1 MAFNFGV
8 PYLQTEYFLFFIS
21 TAFVADFYE
30 QFGFLY
36 LSAFKGMEEVNVEA

>member
-8 PYLQTEYFLFFIS
+8 PDLQTEYFFFIS